1 MSRADVDP
9 APAAAAAEPGRT
21 AAPRRFAARARR
33 PPAAAAFAAATC
45 RLASAARRGVP
56 AALALA
62 VLAIAAGCGGPDR
75 PRKPA
80 GSALWTGA
88 EEVAA
93 LPPGTLERLREAG
106 VRELFVPAGRLAWS
120 AEGPALEVT
129 LGAPLPRR
137 APVTLVVQGDGP
149 PPEPGE
155 GLGRELAR
163 LRLAAEGRGLLALG
177 IHLDLA
183 APSAAAL
190 GALAAALDGARG
202 ALGEGVFLSARLDPE
217 YLGAEEAEALTRAA
231 DFVVC
236 PLYGQP
242 PEEPESEARWRL
254 QRVDE
259 RVRRLEELGGD
270 YLVGVTTVG
279 AAYRLGRD
287 GRRLDATG
295 AADLTELVRN
305 RALER
310 TRDRLLAGWDR
321 RELTF
326 SARQRTRA
334 AGWDLAA
341 GEAVR
346 AVQLQGRDLVELR
359 RRLRDA
365 ELEHCLGELYVRA
378 PRPEEGLA
386 LTLGDLADALLG
398 VPPKIELTIELRDAR
413 RTADGL
419 AFRVALI
426 NAGESATDAADVGTN
441 YVELRVP
448 GGSIASVANGDFRRY
463 AMLIGGREATDMR
476 AFRHAD
482 TVRLFA
488 TMIDAGEELVSGPV
502 VVRTGGAGRIEAGG
516 RFLLPR
522 GGEYELAEQRW
533 P

>member
-1 MSRADVDP
+1 MSRAAVDP
-9 APAAAAAEPGRT
+9 APAAAGRKGRT
-21 AAPRRFAARARR
+21 ATPRRRAARAW
-33 PPAAAAFAAATC
+33 PSGA
-45 RLASAARRGVP
+45 P
-56 AALALA
+56 AALTALA
-62 VLAIAAGCGGPDR
+62 LLAAVGGCAGPDR
-75 PRKPA
+75 PRKPP
-80 GSALWTGA
+80 GSALWAGA

-106 VRELFVPAGRLAWS
+106 VRELFVPAARLAWS
-120 AEGPALEVT
+120 GGSPALDVT

-137 APVTLVVQGDGP
+137 APVTLVVRGEGP
-149 PPEPGE
+149 PPEAGQA
-155 GLGRELAR
+155 LGRDLAR
-163 LRLAAEGRGLLALG
+163 LRLAAEGRGLLAVG

-183 APSAAAL
+183 VPSAAAL
-190 GALAAALDGARG
+190 AALADALDGARG
-202 ALGEGVFLSARLDPE
+202 ALGEGLFLSARLDPE
-217 YLGAEEAEALTRAA
+217 HLDAEEAEALVRAA

-242 PEEPESEARWRL
+242 PEEPESEAHWRL

-259 RVRRLEELGGD
+259 RVRRLEELGSD

-279 AAYRLGRD
+279 AVYRLGPD
-287 GRRLDATG
+287 GGRLDATG
-295 AADLTELVRN
+295 TAVLSELVRN

-310 TRDRLLAGWDR
+310 TSERLLAGWDR
-321 RELTF
+321 REMTF
-326 SARQRTRA
+326 TARQGTRA

-341 GEAVR
+341 GESVR

-365 ELEHCLGELYVRA
+365 GLEHYLGELYVRA

-386 LTLGDLADALLG
+386 LSLGNLADALLG
-398 VPPKIELTIELRDAR
+398 VSPRVELTIELRDAR
-413 RTADGL
+413 RTADGI

-448 GGSIASVANGDFRRY
+448 GGSIASVAGGGFRRY

-488 TMIDAGEELVSGPV
+488 TMIDAGEEIVSGPV

-516 RFLLPR
+516 RFILPR
-522 GGEYELAEQRW
+522 GGEYELPEQRW